1 VPVMQ
6 VIDRINRRYPKGIA
20 VAMTGL
26 GKKTWTPKTE
36 SIS

>member
-1 VPVMQ
+1 MPVMQ

-26 GKKTWTPKTE
+26 GKTWTPKTE